1 MFEIFKL
8 FEMFKLLS
16 LGLFVAMNMLALRVI
31 CALCAYVK
39 IAMEMPAIMYHEN
52 YLLCSPAMDGTGG

>member
-1 MFEIFKL
+1 
-8 FEMFKLLS
+8 MFKLLS